1 MYQIIPKGKDA
12 EEGEWKPSM
21 NLYELIQYIPD
32 FISEVLLQLNTDFMG
47 GAKPMIG
54 KFYLGL
60 QYDYQ
65 QIWM

>member
-1 MYQIIPKGKDA
+1 
-12 EEGEWKPSM
+12 M

-32 FISEVLLQLNTDFMG
+32 FISETLVAQKSVNADQAL
-47 GAKPMIG
+47 PMIG

-65 QIWM
+65 